1 MKLINKLISRAAAL
15 VIAAGIAVSGT
26 AFAADKDEEFTF
38 PSGLSFNAFEK
49 MVGLLTNAYGSDINS
64 KLPPTS
70 AVVFHGNE
78 ILYTNYEGYINI
90 EDDIVNDE
98 NAVFEWGSI
107 SKTMIWASIM
117 QLWEQGKIDLDA
129 DIRTYL
135 PDNFFRNLK
144 YNDPITVTDLMNH
157 QGGWCESTYR
167 LFVRD
172 AADIGSLEEELRKI
186 EPAQTFRPGEV
197 SSYSNWGAALAGFIV
212 QRVSGMDFTDYVHR
226 NILEPLRMEHTAV
239 SADHSDN
246 MWVKEQREKLRSYEM
261 DMIPVIWD
269 EKGSELLYCPIYP
282 AGAATGTIGDL
293 ARYAQAFVDDGHPL
307 FEKAETQEK
316 LFSGSSFY
324 GKSDI
329 PCCSYGFWPGEY
341 AVRTYGHDGG
351 TNSGVAN
358 MLFDRD
364 SKVGLVLLTTNADFT
379 YNPMFSLLP
388 EYVFGNYTG
397 KDLSVE
403 NEKPAGFRGEYVA
416 SRSTIKGIGSFFS
429 FIGAVDTNKVE
440 GYTDIGNDVYKY
452 TYTDDYIDKVHIL
465 GRSRYSDGTEGIRA
479 GAVEYIPVKMYVPK
493 ICLLTAFFLAGISA
507 VFVLLAKRKLRK
519 AQLISQYRG
528 EFIITWGQLAK
539 AVSLLVIAVL
549 LVVAMSE
556 TGLSKAVGACA
567 GIIQMISF
575 VLCAAAAIAGIA
587 FMIKRK
593 PSKYGKLCY
602 IFSIAGNVA
611 TASAIVVF
619 EMYRF
624 WGC

>member
-15 VIAAGIAVSGT
+15 VLAAGIAVSGT
-26 AFAADKDEEFTF
+26 AFAADKDEGFTF

-49 MVGLLTNAYGSDINS
+49 MVGLLTNAYGSEINS

-70 AVVFHGNE
+70 AAVFHGDE

-90 EDDIVNDE
+90 KEDLVNDE

-107 SKTMIWASIM
+107 SKTMIWVSIM
-117 QLWEQGKIDLDA
+117 QLWEQGEIDLDA

-135 PDNFFRNLK
+135 PDNFLKNLK
-144 YNDPITVTDLMNH
+144 YDDPITVTDLMNH

-226 NILEPLRMEHTAV
+226 NILEPLGMEHTAV

-261 DMIPVIWD
+261 PLMLPIW
-269 EKGSELLYCPIYP
+269 EETGSELFYCPIYP
-282 AGAATGTIGDL
+282 AGSAVGTIGDL

-324 GKSDI
+324 GNSDI
-329 PCCSYGFWPGEY
+329 PCCSYGFWSSEY
-341 AVRTYGHDGG
+341 AVQVYGHDGG

-364 SKVGLVLLTTNADFT
+364 SKVGLVLLTTNSNYN
-379 YNPMFSLLP
+379 YNPMLSLLP
-388 EYVFGNYTG
+388 EYIFGNYTG
-397 KDLSVE
+397 KDLSSE
-403 NEKPAGFRGEYVA
+403 NEKPAGFSGEYVA

-429 FIGAVDTNKVE
+429 FLGSVDTDKVE

-479 GAVEYIPVKMYVPK
+479 GAVEYMPVKLYVPK
-493 ICLLTAFFLAGISA
+493 ISLLAAFFLSGISA
-507 VFVLLAKRKLRK
+507 IFVLLAKRKLRK
-519 AQLISQYRG
+519 AKLISPYKG
-528 EFIITWGQLAK
+528 EFILTWAQLAK
-539 AVSLLVIAVL
+539 AASLLAIAVI
-549 LVVAMSE
+549 LVAAMSS
-556 TGLSKAVGACA
+556 TGLAKSVGACA

-575 VLCAAAAIAGIA
+575 VLCGAAAIAGIA
-587 FMIKRK
+587 FILKRNT
-593 PSKYGKLCY
+593 SKYGKICY
-602 IFSIAGNVA
+602 IFSIAGNIA
-611 TASAIVVF
+611 TASAIAVF

>member
-15 VIAAGIAVSGT
+15 VLAVGIAVSGT
-26 AFAADKDEEFTF
+26 AFAAEKDEEFTF
-38 PSGLSFNAFEK
+38 PSGLSFNSFEK
-49 MVGLLTNAYGSDINS
+49 MVGLLTNTYGAEINS

-70 AVVFHGNE
+70 VVVFHGDE
-78 ILYTNYEGYINI
+78 ILYTNYEGYINMK
-90 EDDIVNDE
+90 DDILNDE

-107 SKTMIWASIM
+107 SKTMIWVSIM

-135 PDNFFRNLK
+135 PDNFMKNLK
-144 YNDPITVTDLMNH
+144 YDDPITVTDLMNH

-172 AADIGSLEEELRKI
+172 AADIGSLEDELRKI

-212 QRVSGMDFTDYVHR
+212 QRVSNMDFTDYVHR
-226 NILEPLRMEHTAV
+226 NILEPLGMEHTAV

-261 DMIPVIWD
+261 PMMLPIW
-269 EKGSELLYCPIYP
+269 EETGAELFYCPIYP
-282 AGAATGTIGDL
+282 AGSAVGTIGDL

-324 GKSDI
+324 GESDI
-329 PCCSYGFWPGEY
+329 PCCSYGFWSSEY
-341 AVRTYGHDGG
+341 AVQTYGHDGG

-364 SKVGLVLLTTNADFT
+364 SKVGLVQLTTNSNYT
-379 YNPMFSLLP
+379 YNPMLSMLP
-388 EYVFGNYTG
+388 EYVFGDYTG
-397 KDLSVE
+397 KNLPVE
-403 NEKPAGFRGEYVA
+403 KAKPAGFRGEYIA

-429 FIGAVDTNKVE
+429 FLGAVNTDKLE

-452 TYTDDYIDKVHIL
+452 TYTDDYADKVHIL

-479 GAVEYIPVKMYVPK
+479 GAVEYMPVKMYVPK
-493 ICLLTAFFLAGISA
+493 ISLLAAFYLSGISA
-507 VFVLLAKRKLRK
+507 IFVLLAKRKLKK
-519 AQLISQYRG
+519 AKLISQYKG
-528 EFIITWGQLAK
+528 DFIFTWAQLAK
-539 AVSLLVIAVL
+539 AASLLAIVVI
-549 LVVAMSE
+549 LVAAMSA
-556 TGLSKAVGACA
+556 TGLPKYLGACA
-567 GIIQMISF
+567 GITQMISF
-575 VLCAAAAIAGIA
+575 VLCGAAAIAGIA
-587 FMIKRK
+587 FILKRK
-593 PSKYGKLCY
+593 TSKSRKICY
-602 IFSIAGNVA
+602 IFSIAGNITTAA
-611 TASAIVVF
+611 TIAVF